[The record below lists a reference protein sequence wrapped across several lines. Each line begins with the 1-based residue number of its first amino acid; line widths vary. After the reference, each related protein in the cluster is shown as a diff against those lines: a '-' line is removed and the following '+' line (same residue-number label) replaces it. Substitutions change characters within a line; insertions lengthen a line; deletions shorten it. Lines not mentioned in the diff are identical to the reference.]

1 MKPFE
6 TFELKVTCS
15 DFEFFK
21 DHSGFYVESRLSGP
35 REEAEGQSR
44 GYWLLQN
51 PDELIPLG
59 LGYSIRNGKKC
70 DGFILPFRVELTGL
84 LL

>member
-15 DFEFFK
+15 GFEFFK
-21 DHSGFYVESRLSGP
+21 DHAGFYVESRLSGL
-35 REEAEGQSR
+35 REEAEGQGG

-70 DGFILPFRVELTGL
+70 DGFKLHFRVELTGL